1 MSEIIQLENLQNVF
15 DDALD
20 NNAEILMSVYK
31 SYRKAGFSRKQAFDL
46 VKIFA
51 MRVEEEE

>member
-15 DDALD
+15 HDVLD

-31 SYRKAGFSRKQAFDL
+31 SYRKAGFSRKQAFEL

-51 MRVEEEE
+51 MRSEEEE

>member
-15 DDALD
+15 YDALD

-31 SYRKAGFSRKQAFDL
+31 SYRKVGFSRKQAFEL

>member
-15 DDALD
+15 EDALD

-31 SYRKAGFSRKQAFDL
+31 SYRKVGFSQKQAFEL

>member
-1 MSEIIQLENLQNVF
+1 MSEIIQLENLQN
-15 DDALD
+15 

-31 SYRKAGFSRKQAFDL
+31 SYRKAGFSRKQAFEL

-51 MRVEEEE
+51 MRAEEEE